1 MSIER
6 QAARRRV
13 KAITAWA
20 AAGAAAL
27 TAGFA
32 FGASRHS
39 PASTKAAAPSATR
52 RTYTPPHDAVPQ
64 VPDGSGFTPPQASAQ
79 PPQAMSGGS

>member
-1 MSIER
+1 MDIDR
-6 QAARRRV
+6 RAARKRV

-20 AAGAAAL
+20 AAGATVL

-39 PASTKAAAPSATR
+39 PATTKAAAPSAAR
-52 RTYTPPHDAVPQ
+52 RTYTPPNDAAPQ
-64 VPDGSGFTPPQASAQ
+64 APDGSGFTPPQASAQ

>member
-1 MSIER
+1 MNIDR
-6 QAARRRV
+6 RAARRRV

-32 FGASRHS
+32 VGAARDS
-39 PASTKAAAPSATR
+39 SATAR
-52 RTYTPPHDAVPQ
+52 APALTATRHPANTAPRDATPRLP
-64 VPDGSGFTPPQASAQ
+64 GSGYAPPEASSQ

>member
-1 MSIER
+1 MNIDR
-6 QAARRRV
+6 RAARRRV

-20 AAGAAAL
+20 AAGAAVL

-32 FGASRHS
+32 FGAARDSSATASAGTATRQ
-39 PASTKAAAPSATR
+39 PAYAAPRDAT
-52 RTYTPPHDAVPQ
+52 PQ
-64 VPDGSGFTPPQASAQ
+64 LPGAGFARPEASSQ